1 MVEEV
6 GVNSER
12 ESGDSGRVNGGG
24 GRRGTVGRR
33 WLGIG
38 SLLSALDM
46 PCYCLLDT
54 NLQKQKL
61 SHEFSECNA

>member
-12 ESGDSGRVNGGG
+12 ESGDSGRG
-24 GRRGTVGRR
+24 GTVGKR
-33 WLGIG
+33 WPGIG

-46 PCYCLLDT
+46 PCPCLLVT
-54 NLQKQKL
+54 MHQKQKL